1 VDVELGNSQSVNAI
15 GFPQATSPR
24 MVWSDRGLRMLQLTA
39 AQATLIAAVISF
51 AAGLLGWLGRGLTF
65 VLRRWWTGA
74 PRQEQAAYLN
84 SVADLAAKLRANGM
98 TLNEVH
104 QLEGIMR
111 SPAVASSTGASAVV
125 EALAK
130 DAEGP
135 SAFHSNFAMK
145 ARTGAAYGVSEA
157 QLRQALLDL
166 RLLLSDREYEAVET
180 AQDRWREYRLALEEC
195 ARRQSEGGSNAT
207 LAMVV
212 SGLSET
218 ERRAKEILA
227 QVAERSAR

>member
-1 VDVELGNSQSVNAI
+1 M
-15 GFPQATSPR
+15 F
-24 MVWSDRGLRMLQLTA
+24 QLTA
-39 AQATLIAAVISF
+39 AQATLIAAAIGF

-65 VLRRWWTGA
+65 VLMRWWTGA
-74 PRQEQAAYLN
+74 PRHEQAAYLN

-104 QLEGIMR
+104 QLEVIMR
-111 SPAVASSTGASAVV
+111 SPTVASTTGANAVV

-130 DAEGP
+130 DSEGP
-135 SAFHSNFAMK
+135 SAFQSNLAMK

-157 QLRQALLDL
+157 QLKQALMDL
-166 RLLLSDREYEAVET
+166 RLLLSEHEYEALEK

-195 ARRQSEGGSNAT
+195 ARRQFEGGSNAT

-218 ERRAKEILA
+218 ERRTKEILA
-227 QVAERSAR
+227 QTDERSAR